1 MGNLQQ
7 LDYRRVEEVRPRLV
21 VAFSR
26 LIFQCNPMQ
35 NVTRRRFEELES
47 SASEIFQGFRRNQQ
61 GHWQQQAAKHEK
73 SQCFWGPWSTMV
85 PMVNL
90 SFQEQILCWLW
101 LFFYRKKRKTKQI
114 GDDFSRG
121 WQIYTPKELL
131 GMGINRGNHP
141 KIGER
146 RIQESLR
153 IPKLGCQLIW
163 LYHRLLRFSLILIFQ
178 I

>member
-73 SQCFWGPWSTMV
+73 SQCFWGQWSTMV
-85 PMVNL
+85 PMVFRSKKKFSAGCGCFSIEKNGKL
-90 SFQEQILCWLW
+90 S
-101 LFFYRKKRKTKQI
+101 R
-114 GDDFSRG
+114 
-121 WQIYTPKELL
+121 L
-131 GMGINRGNHP
+131 GMTLVEDGRF
-141 KIGER
+141 
-146 RIQESLR
+146 
-153 IPKLGCQLIW
+153 IPQKNCWGW
-163 LYHRLLRFSLILIFQ
+163 G
-178 I
+178 